1 MMTLQL
7 TLNLVMSGSRVE
19 SPSYDLAADLKAGS
33 VRVNSREP

>member
-7 TLNLVMSGSRVE
+7 TLNLVVSGSIVE
-19 SPSYDLAADLKAGS
+19 IPGYDLAANLKAGS